1 MDLKEVIV
9 TLHRKED
16 LEEFYVDMQKH
27 GNNGKRWIPDRQV
40 IRAKKRNLSRNTH
53 YYLTETEAFKL
64 KNDPRVWDTAL
75 VENFKIRKRVNNE
88 PYTISGDF
96 FKNAP
101 TGTTLNVNWRQWGH
115 LHCAG
120 DVAQRRKNGTWGDGS
135 NPITEIV
142 NDTITVHNNGKH
154 VDVVIVDDPVSYD
167 SGEWLSPSTGQ
178 SRFVQYQWFNELNTL
193 VNSIDDDNQIEPTGT
208 ITYST
213 NASEPLYHGIHVT
226 GTACGQHYGW
236 ANEANIYN
244 MAVTD
249 SWSSGQRVNALLTFD
264 YLRAFHRSKPVNP
277 ETGFKNPTITN
288 HSYGGI
294 YDLEVPFTF
303 NNLLSV
309 NYRGTTYNSGNP
321 GPSGWTE
328 AGVEQDF
335 GVNIFGEQ
343 YLPAWSAAVNADIQ
357 DCIEEGIVIIG
368 AAGNDNLLM
377 AEVNDQDWDNT
388 ISIANF
394 GTITYNRGAWPNS
407 PDSGSINVGALA
419 DNNDFRRSSYTMFG
433 PGVDIFAP
441 GDDIL
446 SAFGNT
452 GFNDSK
458 YGAGNYFFPIQGTS
472 MASPQVCGIV
482 ACLAS
487 NNSRFDQQTAR
498 GLLNKLAVYDD
509 MTFDISGGALND
521 VTCSAGSP
529 NKYLHIENP
538 RSSIGLIQEQR
549 GERTT
554 GQTFPRVTNLYTSP
568 AQTGSVVTITV
579 EAFNSTNY
587 TFSGDFSGLD
597 PTVTCTA
604 GDQLTFNLSTGVTG
618 HPFWIKTSATVGTG
632 NGVTTGT
639 LTPGNGQTTGT
650 MVWDTTGVTPGTYWY
665 ICQFHGG
672 MVGQIVVS

>member
-1 MDLKEVIV
+1 MDKQYVV

-16 LEEFYVDMQKH
+16 LQQFYNEMQLS
-27 GNNGKRWIPDRQV
+27 NFPLVAKRP
-40 IRAKKRNLSRNTH
+40 LSRNTH
-53 YYLTETEAFKL
+53 YMMTEEQAERL
-64 KNDPRVWDTAL
+64 RQDSRVWD
-75 VENFKIRKRVNNE
+75 VQPVDKFKVRRQVNNE

-101 TGTTLNVNWRQWGH
+101 TATSLNVNWRQWGH

-135 NPITEIV
+135 SPITEIV

-178 SRFVQYQWFNELNTL
+178 SRFVQYQWFNELNSL
-193 VNSIDDDNQIEPTGT
+193 VNSIDDDLQVEPTGT

-249 SWSSGQRVNALLTFD
+249 SWSSGQRVGALLTFD

-294 YDLEVPFTF
+294 YDLEQPFTF
-303 NNLLSV
+303 SNLLSV
-309 NYRGTTYNSGNP
+309 NYRGTTYNSSNP
-321 GPSGWTE
+321 GPSGWTQ

-335 GVNIFGEQ
+335 GVNIIGEQ
-343 YLPAWSAAVNADIQ
+343 YLPAWSAAINADLE

-388 ISIANF
+388 ITIANF

-419 DNNDFRRSSYTMFG
+419 DNNDFRRSNYTMFG

-458 YGAGNYFFPIQGTS
+458 YGAGNYYYPIQGTS

-487 NNSRFDQQTAR
+487 NNPRFDQSTAR
-498 GLLNKLAVYDD
+498 GLLNKLAVYGD
-509 MTFDISGGALND
+509 MTFDLAGGALDD

-529 NKYLHIENP
+529 NKYVHIENP
-538 RSSIGLIQEQR
+538 RSSVGLIQDQV
-549 GERTT
+549 GERKTS
-554 GQTFPRVTNLYTSP
+554 GQTFPRVSSLYNYP
-568 AQTGSVVTITV
+568 QQQQTGSQTITISV
-579 EAFNSTNY
+579 SNSGASHYILNGEDRSTTHVNA
-587 TFSGDFSGLD
+587 LD
-597 PTVTCTA
+597 PTVNVNE
-604 GDQLTFNLSTGVTG
+604 GDTLIFDVLAPG
-618 HPFWIKTSATVGTG
+618 HPFWIKTSATIGFGTDA
-632 NGVTTGT
+632 VTG
-639 LTPGNGQTTGT
+639 PNISGQGESAAL
-650 MVWDTTGVTPGTYWY
+650 VQWDTTGVTPGTYYY
-665 ICQFHGG
+665 ICEYHGG
-672 MVGQIVVS
+672 MVGQIIVS

>member
-1 MDLKEVIV
+1 M
-9 TLHRKED
+9 
-16 LEEFYVDMQKH
+16 
-27 GNNGKRWIPDRQV
+27 
-40 IRAKKRNLSRNTH
+40 
-53 YYLTETEAFKL
+53 
-64 KNDPRVWDTAL
+64 
-75 VENFKIRKRVNNE
+75 
-88 PYTISGDF
+88 
-96 FKNAP
+96 
-101 TGTTLNVNWRQWGH
+101 
-115 LHCAG
+115 
-120 DVAQRRKNGTWGDGS
+120 
-135 NPITEIV
+135 
-142 NDTITVHNNGKH
+142 
-154 VDVVIVDDPVSYD
+154 
-167 SGEWLSPSTGQ
+167 
-178 SRFVQYQWFNELNTL
+178 
-193 VNSIDDDNQIEPTGT
+193 
-208 ITYST
+208 
-213 NASEPLYHGIHVT
+213 YHGIHVT

-458 YGAGNYFFPIQGTS
+458 YGAGNYFYPIQGTS

-487 NNSRFDQQTAR
+487 HNSRFDQQTAR

-538 RSSIGLIQEQR
+538 RSSIGLIQEQK

-554 GQTFPRVTNLYTSP
+554 GQTFPRVTNLYTCLL
-568 AQTGSVVTITV
+568 
-579 EAFNSTNY
+579 Y
-587 TFSGDFSGLD
+587 TSDAAD
-597 PTVTCTA
+597 E
-604 GDQLTFNLSTGVTG
+604 
-618 HPFWIKTSATVGTG
+618 
-632 NGVTTGT
+632 
-639 LTPGNGQTTGT
+639 
-650 MVWDTTGVTPGTYWY
+650 
-665 ICQFHGG
+665 
-672 MVGQIVVS
+672 